1 MAVGQDG
8 VVLEGHLERQ
18 RHAAEVVGDPLA
30 RQRQQLLAEAAGLVA
45 FLRLEVGAHREEGL
59 DEARL
64 RGSRRGGEARHLLG
78 GGEENIGQRLVAV
91 DVEEERAAAALH
103 LDPHQKH
110 LGAGQGVGLAP
121 FAVEVAP
128 GGVGAQ
134 VAARCAI
141 RVHVRHDV
149 QHRVLA
155 HLARDRVGVVE
166 QALEQALD
174 EPLRHGLA
182 GVLAGDDPHR
192 HPPRR
197 VAPDRHQV
205 EVAPVDGATEVAHAG
220 VGRELDAREQVEV
233 ALVRIG
239 LEVGV
244 VEAVALGGVLD
255 DELAVLVAR
264 AGDAEPVLAVV
275 GRDAAVVLPA
285 VRVGRARG
293 VLEHHA
299 HRLAGRAHEAEVEP
313 LVEVGGVVLAQ
324 AQADVGWIVEAH
336 DLDRARV
343 EGGADLQHAHSSR
356 RRKTRVLASDAS
368 AAKA

>member
-8 VVLEGHLERQ
+8 VVLEGHLQRQ

-30 RQRQQLLAEAAGLVA
+30 RQRQQFLAEAAGLVA
-45 FLRLEVGAHREEGL
+45 FLRLEVGAHREEGV

-64 RGSRRGGEARHLLG
+64 CGRCRGGEAGHLLR
-78 GGEENIGQRLVAV
+78 GGEEHVGQRLVAV

-103 LDPHQKH
+103 LGTYQED
-110 LGAGQGVGLAP
+110 LGAGCGIGLAP

-134 VAARCAI
+134 VAAHGAV
-141 RVHVRHDV
+141 RVHVGDDV
-149 QHRVLA
+149 QHRMLA

-166 QALEQALD
+166 YALEQALD

-192 HPPRR
+192 YAPRGL
-197 VAPDRHQV
+197 APDRHQV
-205 EVAPVDGATEVAHAG
+205 DIAPVDRAAEVAHAG
-220 VGRELDAREQVEV
+220 VGRELDAREQVEM

-239 LEVGV
+239 LEVSV
-244 VEAVALGGVLD
+244 VQAVALGRVLD

-264 AGDAEPVLAVV
+264 AGNAEPVLAVV
-275 GRDAAVVLPA
+275 GGDAAVVLPA
-285 VRVGRARG
+285 VRIGRARG

-324 AQADVGWIVEAH
+324 AQADVGRIVEAH

-356 RRKTRVLASDAS
+356 RRKIRVSASDAS